1 VLVFDATAL
10 TALFDAHPP
19 VWAWWKRADD
29 GQVTLGFPAA
39 AIVEVGETGEVTP
52 NQWSTL
58 LWPETIEVLPLG
70 ESAAV
75 EIGSWTGTLAAR
87 QSMWEARAL
96 GWTILT
102 RDPRLYHPGVVP
114 LLVV

>member
-1 VLVFDATAL
+1 M
-10 TALFDAHPP
+10 
-19 VWAWWKRADD
+19 
-29 GQVTLGFPAA
+29 TLGFPAI
-39 AIVEVGETGEVTP
+39 AIVEVGQSHEVTA

-58 LWPETIEVLPLG
+58 LWPTNVEILPLG

-75 EIGSWTGTLAAR
+75 EIGTWSGTLAAR
-87 QSMWEARAL
+87 HTLWEARAL

-102 RDPRLYHPGVVP
+102 RDPNLYTPGVVP